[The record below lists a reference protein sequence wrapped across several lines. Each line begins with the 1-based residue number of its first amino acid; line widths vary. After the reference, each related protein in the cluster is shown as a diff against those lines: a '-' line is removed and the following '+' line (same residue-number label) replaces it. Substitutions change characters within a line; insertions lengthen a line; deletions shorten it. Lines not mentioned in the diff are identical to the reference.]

1 MGRLHSR
8 GKVLELEMD
17 LMMLNIAKCFVV
29 LMCQDICNIHNSYFQ
44 VLMYLLVERRLT
56 YPFVQTY

>member
-1 MGRLHSR
+1 MIAIIGFSMTTCSMGRLHSR

-29 LMCQDICNIHNSYFQ
+29 LMC
-44 VLMYLLVERRLT
+44 
-56 YPFVQTY
+56 